1 MSLFSTK
8 LHAWYAHNK
17 RDLPWRNTSNAYYI
31 WLSEVILQQT
41 RVQQGMSYYYK
52 FVNRF
57 PDIESMALAEENEV
71 LNLWQGLGYYSRARN
86 MHKTARYVFEELGG
100 VFPNKFDKLLEL
112 PGVGRYTASA
122 IASFAY
128 DLPYAVVDGNVYR
141 VLSRYLNVD
150 EYIDTGSGQ
159 KLFQQLAD
167 ELLDKSNPA
176 HHNQAVMELGALVC
190 TPKKPK
196 CDDCPLQASCV
207 SFAEHTFT
215 ELPRKKGKVKVKS
228 RTLNYFTF
236 LRDDRVYLR
245 KRGDKDIW
253 ANMFE
258 FPLLEGDHV
267 PVELLDV
274 VEFSKNT
281 NHKLTHQNLNVNF
294 YQLKLSDFPHHVFE
308 NCIEVHI
315 EDLKNYPL
323 PRVIEKY
330 LSEELGLDVR
340 I

>member
-1 MSLFSTK
+1 MSLFSTE
-8 LHAWYAHNK
+8 LQVWYAKNK
-17 RDLPWRNTSNAYYI
+17 RDLPWRNTTNPYYI

-52 FVNRF
+52 FIERF
-57 PDIESMALAEENEV
+57 PDIESMALAEEKEV

-100 VFPNKFDKLLEL
+100 IFPNRFDKLLEL

-128 DLPYAVVDGNVYR
+128 DLTHAVVDGNVYR
-141 VLSRYLNVD
+141 VLSRYFNAD
-150 EYIDTGSGQ
+150 EYIDTGAGQ
-159 KLFQQLAD
+159 KLYQQLAD

-176 HHNQAVMELGALVC
+176 QHNQAVMELGALVC

-196 CDDCPLQASCV
+196 CVDCPVHASCV
-207 SFAEHTFT
+207 SFAENTFH

-236 LRDDRVYLR
+236 FQNDRVFLR

-258 FPLLEGDHV
+258 FPLYEGDNV
-267 PVELLDV
+267 PLELLDS
-274 VEFSKNT
+274 VEFSKNI
-281 NHKLTHQNLNVNF
+281 NHKLTHQNLSVNF
-294 YQLKLSDFPHHVFE
+294 YKLKLADYPHHVFE
-308 NCIEVHI
+308 NCFEVHI
-315 EDLKNYPL
+315 KELKNYPL

-330 LSEELGLDVR
+330 LIEDLGLDVR